1 MNIQDIVEFVN
12 QLIEQHRVDVGE
24 QPKVTPVTWKGINM
38 TIEEAKLAILQLEVE
53 RVHHQKAMNNTQLGG
68 EITKLAAVGAGL
80 AAMVTGV
87 ALMLFPSTALAG
99 IVTLISGIGAV
110 GVGNVVGD
118 GVKDIGAKRNV
129 QDIQQIDMYI
139 DSIKNAIIASI

>member
-12 QLIEQHRVDVGE
+12 QLIEQHRVEVGE
-24 QPKVTPVTWKGINM
+24 RPKVTPVTWKGINM
-38 TIEEAKLAILQLEVE
+38 TVEEAKLAILRLEVE

-68 EITKLAAVGAGL
+68 EITKLAAVGTGL
-80 AAMVTGV
+80 AAMVTGA

-99 IVTLISGIGAV
+99 AVTLLSGIGAA
-110 GVGNVVGD
+110 GVGKVVGD
-118 GVKDIGAKRNV
+118 GVKDIGTKSNV
-129 QDIQQIDMYI
+129 QDIQQIDAYI